1 MNLEEKQKLIPNMS
15 MEALAA
21 NVVVYKSLGLHKDFA
36 IKCMEELAIR
46 RSKGDTFDY
55 DKFIEDELKKIP
67 NFKDNVAPENTS
79 NILSMIKSMSAD
91 LSSFTKK
98 V

>member
-21 NVVVYKSLGLHKDFA
+21 NVVVYKSLGIYKDFA
-36 IKCMEELAIR
+36 IKCMEELAKR
-46 RSKGDTFDY
+46 KALGNTFDY
-55 DKFIEDELKKIP
+55 EKFIEDELKKIP
-67 NFKDNVAPENTS
+67 NFKDTVTPANTS
-79 NILSMIKSMSAD
+79 NILSMIKSMGTDPSI
-91 LSSFTKK
+91 LNKK